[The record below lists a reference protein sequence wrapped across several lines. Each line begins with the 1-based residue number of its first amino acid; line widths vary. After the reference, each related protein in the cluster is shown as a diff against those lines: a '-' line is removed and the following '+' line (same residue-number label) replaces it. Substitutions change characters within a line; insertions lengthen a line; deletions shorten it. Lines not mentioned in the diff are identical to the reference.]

1 MPPFPVLPVIF
12 QTRVEATF
20 VEKQKTITAQEF
32 YDGPGNRAAIRVIEQ
47 NTENLVVFDYR
58 NNQSLTVTCE

>member
-1 MPPFPVLPVIF
+1 MPPLPILPDVF

-32 YDGPGNRAAIRVIEQ
+32 YDGPGSRAAIHTIEN

-58 NNQSLTVTCE
+58 NNQSLTVLCE